1 MWTKAWVKEF
11 SSFTSYLHVGDN
23 FCYLYFILFLSV
35 LFIEDT
41 ILFIKKATASKTI
54 STVHTIV
61 TVVDICNI
69 VPTFDIEGTVICFFS
84 YGNSFINILTSHS
97 PDIVVIT

>member
-1 MWTKAWVKEF
+1 MKELSPF
-11 SSFTSYLHVGDN
+11 SCGHHMLDN
-23 FCYLYFILFLSV
+23 LCYLYFILFLSI

-41 ILFIKKATASKTI
+41 ILFIKKTTASKTI

-69 VPTFDIEGTVICFFS
+69 VPTFDIEGTVVRFFS